1 MTEEEQRQVQNIIN
15 ARTKLL
21 TEKVAQQD
29 EYITSLNERLA
40 STTAELEAKKQEV
53 SSLKS
58 QVSEYQEQNKKLLSL
73 VQENKPLPQ
82 TQPTIQP
89 QEKPNYLVSLL
100 RQHFNF
106 DTFKPGQEEI
116 INSLLSGRDV
126 FCSMPDGYGKSI
138 CFRLPALLMPGLT
151 LAVVPEVPKNF
162 KTDLHSEALTPNLSA
177 TKKREIL
184 RKVKNGSCKIL
195 YSALSEL
202 TQDDIASSLSKVEIS
217 LAALISF
224 WGVHDELADWKDF
237 IVNFTKAK
245 FTTGLFTNSTS
256 PALRND
262 LMKLADLRSPF
273 KLVTGFERRNF
284 TFKITR
290 TEHKLEALRDILTHK
305 KDLPGVVY
313 CSTPEDTYKLRENF
327 RDYEKVIILPLVLYR
342 EALNHDARFVVHYD
356 LPENLG
362 DYSQQITC
370 AGISKA
376 DCFLLVSRNAL
387 RNVDRSVIK
396 FCDDK
401 EPEKVLLS
409 YLGQD
414 ESFTSQVSSQESV
427 EREKISAD
435 DFSDFD
441 FGNANE
447 AQKEAITSTNGPML
461 IIAGPG
467 TGKTFTLIQRA
478 VFLIQKRK
486 VKPENILLAA
496 FTDKAARELTTRIT
510 EELSNRSIHA
520 DTNSMFVGTFHVIC
534 ERIINDY
541 ISFTRFKRGFRIM
554 DDFDHAHLILR
565 NINKFLELDGADD
578 AFRTL
583 GRWTRAKELRDY
595 MNILYEE
602 LIDPEELLRDTDKS
616 VNFFGN
622 AMKIHAEIL
631 AENNSLSWSALL
643 VETYRL
649 LRDNPE
655 ILEDIH
661 EQIKYVM
668 IDEYQ
673 DTNYIQEQLAFLL
686 AGESKNI
693 CVVGDDDQSL
703 YRFRG
708 AEVRNILEF
717 PDKFGKN
724 ECKIVKL
731 MLNYRSE
738 HGIINFF
745 SEWMNNT
752 KFFTWGKF
760 RHDKKLE
767 AYRTNEN
774 QPYPSVMR
782 LAGINDKA
790 EWHEKILHFINSLK
804 NSGKITDYS
813 QIAFLFRSVKAAD
826 AQELAKFLEDNN
838 INIYSPRSDMFFKRA
853 EVQFA
858 IGCLISIFPEY
869 LKSLESGAFNF
880 RGVQPGFITYY
891 RNCLKT
897 VARYIDKPAYSGLKK
912 FLLDKRKFHQDLTGY
927 ADYVYSDLLYELFA
941 FMPFN
946 HALNVKV
953 TDTVKNVR
961 PARNL
966 AKFMEIIKSY
976 EHSYNII
983 NINAKFMNSQFQAL
997 MNIFLRFQYEDGLDE
1012 YESDKENIPAGHIAF
1027 MTIHQAKGMEFPIV
1041 FVDSMFSSPMPQNHP
1056 DRNDKLINA
1065 ITRRYSRRPEF
1076 EPEDQIKYFDFWRL
1090 FYTAF
1095 SRAQDLLILTC
1106 TENHKT
1112 PSECLEAAYN
1122 KLEDADEVFSFENAE
1137 ISELKGAGLKNTF
1150 SFTTDILMYETC
1162 PMKYKFYTE
1171 LEFTPK
1177 ITQAEFVGSL
1187 IHETLE
1193 EIHRAVINHEENK
1206 LTEQNISEWFSMN
1219 YEHLSR
1225 SQQKYL
1231 SKTARENILSQV
1243 MNYVKRQGSDWSAVR
1258 KSEYEISL
1266 VREDYILKGKTDLIS
1281 IRDGET
1287 EITDFKSG
1295 SKPNININR
1304 DRERLETY
1312 RRQLNVYAYLVEKS
1326 SGLKVNRMK
1335 LYYTGESSGTPEI
1348 VYVYD
1353 EAEAEKVIAGLD
1365 ETVRK
1370 IISRDFEHR
1379 TSNIDICHE
1388 CDFRFYCGRE

>member
-21 TEKVAQQD
+21 TERVAQQD
-29 EYITSLNERLA
+29 EYINSLNERLA
-40 STTAELEAKKQEV
+40 TTTAELEAKKQEV

-73 VQENKPLPQ
+73 VQENKPMPQ

-116 INSLLSGRDV
+116 INALLSGRDV

-151 LAVVPEVPKNF
+151 LAVVPEVPKDF

-202 TQDDIASSLSKVEIS
+202 AQDDIASSLSKVEIS
-217 LAALISF
+217 AAALISF

-237 IVNFTKAK
+237 LVNFTKAK

-262 LMKLADLRSPF
+262 LMKLADLRSPL
-273 KLVTGFERRNF
+273 KIVAGFERRNF

-290 TEHKLEALRDILTHK
+290 TEHKLEALRDILTQK

-327 RDYEKVIILPLVLYR
+327 RDHEKVIILPSVLYR
-342 EALNHDARFVVHYD
+342 EALSHDARFVVHYD

-387 RNVDRSVIK
+387 RNVDKSVIK

-401 EPEKVLLS
+401 EPEKILLS
-409 YLGQD
+409 YLGED
-414 ESFTSQVSSQESV
+414 GKFTAQSIEQEQS
-427 EREKISAD
+427 EREKISPE

-441 FGNANE
+441 FGRANE
-447 AQKEAITSTNGPML
+447 AQKEAITSTNGPVL

-467 TGKTFTLIQRA
+467 TGKTFTLVQRA

-541 ISFTRFKRGFRIM
+541 ISFTHFKRGFRIM
-554 DDFDHAHLILR
+554 DDFEHAHLILR
-565 NINKFLELDGADD
+565 SLNKFLELDGADD
-578 AFRTL
+578 VFRTL

-616 VNFFGN
+616 VNFLGH

-655 ILEDIH
+655 ILDDIH

-738 HGIINFF
+738 RGIINFF
-745 SEWMNNT
+745 SEWMNDT
-752 KFFTWGKF
+752 RFFTWGKF
-760 RHDKKLE
+760 RHDKALE
-767 AYRTNEN
+767 AYRNNERK
-774 QPYPSVMR
+774 YPAVMR
-782 LAGINDKA
+782 LAGIDDKD
-790 EWHEKILHFINSLK
+790 EWHEKVLHFINSLK

-813 QIAFLFRSVKAAD
+813 QIAFLFRSVKAQD
-826 AQELAKFLEDNN
+826 AQELAQFLENNN
-838 INIYSPRSDMFFKRA
+838 INIYSPRSDMYFKRA

-869 LKSLESGAFNF
+869 LKSLGSGAFNF
-880 RGVQPGFITYY
+880 RGVQPGFIAYY
-891 RNCLKT
+891 KNCLKT

-912 FLLDKRKFHQDLTGY
+912 FLLDKRKFHQDLTGN

-946 HALNVKV
+946 HALNVNAN
-953 TDTVKNVR
+953 DTVKNMR

-966 AKFMEIIKSY
+966 SKFMQIIKSY
-976 EHSYNII
+976 ESSYNIN
-983 NINAKFMNSQFQAL
+983 NISAKSMNSQFVNM

-1041 FVDSMFSSPMPQNHP
+1041 FVDSMFSSPMPKTHK
-1056 DRNDKLINA
+1056 DRNDKLINS
-1065 ITRRYSRRPEF
+1065 ITRKYSRRPEF

-1090 FYTAF
+1090 FYVAF

-1106 TENHKT
+1106 SENNNT
-1112 PSECLEAAYN
+1112 PSKYLEASYN
-1122 KLEDADEVFSFENAE
+1122 KLDDADEVFSLENAE
-1137 ISELKGAGLKNTF
+1137 ISGIKGAGLKETF

-1162 PMKYKFYTE
+1162 PMQYKFYSE
-1171 LEFTPK
+1171 LEFPQK

-1187 IHETLE
+1187 IHLTLE
-1193 EIHRAVINHEENK
+1193 EIHRAVLEQEGNK
-1206 LTEQNISEWFSMN
+1206 LTEQNILEWFNTN
-1219 YEHLSR
+1219 YENLSR

-1231 SKTARENILSQV
+1231 SQAAREAILTQV
-1243 MNYVKRQGSDWSAVR
+1243 MNYVKRQGSDWSALR
-1258 KSEYEISL
+1258 RAEYEISL

-1281 IRDGET
+1281 VRDGET

-1295 SKPNININR
+1295 SKPNINITR
-1304 DRERLETY
+1304 DRDRLETY
-1312 RRQLNVYAYLVEKS
+1312 RRQLNIYAYLVEKS
-1326 SGLKVNRMK
+1326 SGLNVNRMR
-1335 LYYTGESSGTPEI
+1335 LYYTGEAGNPEI
-1348 VYVYD
+1348 VYDYD
-1353 EAEAEKVIAGLD
+1353 KSEAEKIIAGLD

-1370 IISRDFEHR
+1370 IMSKDFEHR
-1379 TSNIDICHE
+1379 TTDMDICKM